1 MADLM
6 DLLQGQLSEGLLDQ
20 LSGQI
25 GADRQQTQAA
35 TEGILSTIMGAMA
48 KNAASPE
55 GANALAGALD
65 RDHDGSI
72 LDDVMGYLGGHAQ
85 PQNQK
90 MINGGGILNHILGGK
105 QVGAIDMIS
114 QMSGLE
120 SGKTGSLMA
129 MLAPIIMGALGRQ
142 KRQGGLD
149 AGGITDF
156 LTNSVQNAGQ
166 KRQEM
171 GIIGKFL
178 DQDGDGSVMDDV
190 AGMLFNRLF
199 KR

>member
-1 MADLM
+1 M

-35 TEGILSTIMGAMA
+35 TEGILSTMMGAMA
-48 KNAASPE
+48 KNAASPD

-72 LDDVMGYLGGHAQ
+72 LDDVMGYLGGQAQ

-90 MINGGGILNHILGGK
+90 TVNGGGILNHILGGK
-105 QVGAIDMIS
+105 QTGAIDMIS
-114 QMSGLE
+114 QMSGLDA
-120 SGKTGSLMA
+120 GKTGNLMS
-129 MLAPIIMGALGRQ
+129 MLAPIVMGALGRQ

-178 DQDGDGSVMDDV
+178 DQDGDGSIMDDV